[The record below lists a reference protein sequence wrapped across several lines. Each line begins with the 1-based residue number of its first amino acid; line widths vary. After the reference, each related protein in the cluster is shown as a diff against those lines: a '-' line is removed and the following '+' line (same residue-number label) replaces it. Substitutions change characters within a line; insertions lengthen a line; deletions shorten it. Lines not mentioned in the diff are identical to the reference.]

1 MAFNQD
7 DLYTVSAGTE
17 IFNFWNP
24 FVTKFD
30 SSSFYSWEQDNTP
43 LYDLEERGDYL
54 WEKLGWPTSS
64 IPGLVLS
71 VSSSIPTHLAVSSN
85 VFTTLQGAV
94 DALPEILRFPTLI
107 EVAVSG
113 DIGELNLDNVK
124 CVGNGALEIINRVFG
139 TFEAGTADNAQVI
152 SDIGVVSR
160 AQSLKADTGSLYYSV
175 LDTTCLHTGS
185 QTSSLFFGD
194 EAMSLVVN
202 KYLDDTHKIGY
213 VNLSLADSTHKLVE
227 DAGTRVYF
235 NTPDV
240 TVSSSPAEDTTTDTS
255 GLLANGTAIAAGA
268 IYGRQDFANDDD
280 LVGIYTG
287 NYLRKVK
294 VSNCDGPIYIRG
306 FQVNAAS
313 GTGPITPIH
322 DYGIHISN
330 TEGLVVENCGVARA
344 GVAGLVVDDSSISLK
359 RKFIACRNYNNSTRG
374 TVEDYGILANNSKLS
389 FDQDSYSTS
398 VSSVLA
404 VAHQKTG
411 IKLVN
416 SHLTGGIAVSIDQ
429 TNTSVATVQQSEVGV
444 ELISSVI
451 DLNGVLDVYNNTTGI
466 LARQSSLITDSVIG
480 QCSTKGAIELE
491 ESTFQYNKN
500 LSKPTGWPLV
510 DKGIN
515 YRLTKNY
522 FHANGQHIKAT
533 SSKITPTYADSMPTK
548 HGEFTFISNIGFD
561 GSAQTYSLPAV
572 ELQNSFCELVHPF
585 IWNNVSDS
593 NKTRGKGL
601 GVLNSST
608 AILRG
613 SSGGSTIFLDD
624 SVVSK
629 GTSIHVQG
637 NSNLIV
643 AGPTSISQRDT
654 AVLCEDNSNVSF
666 VPHMKGD
673 IKTLATSEWDLVN
686 PANHTS
692 VEVFGRL
699 ACLVANNNSTI
710 NMKDLGAFSNNWAA
724 LHANDEVYSDSDS
737 PSINSLY
744 TSAGSFTFYPYT
756 EGAHVPAETNW
767 RNNPYGN
774 PNLLPTKTPPE
785 KLFTNETSGIGY
797 GGYNWLLKNLAW
809 ISTTNFRR
817 LSNGGVCVKAVNNST
832 VNVKNVNFVCGPV
845 NADEI
850 FLDPTQ
856 NTVGGC
862 SDLRIWAIAGG
873 STLNATQ
880 LSVSGNYPDNA
891 GYHGPRGIYYTDT
904 TYDCSAAS
912 LNAFVDS
919 PYLSGQQ
926 FIKNLP
932 SLVTLETGVAD
943 LNIGMSALSG
953 AGFYDSM
960 PLSSLSILDFFG
972 LGCSAVSSLSSVDS
986 TAESEFF
993 RAWSR
998 KRFGDSNPYGYGTSS
1013 TYQNW
1018 GPFRLFL
1025 EINPTAK
1032 ALSYYDADLSSY
1044 DNRPFQTLAQ
1054 GYFLSGGCSS
1064 TLSSMQDYYFDLID
1078 TARDASGNALPGFV
1092 TSGYYHPKD
1101 FCLPNNY
1108 NVVLDDSASNTFANA
1123 KNASLPILGRPKLVE
1138 IYRATSRE
1146 GGTNS
1151 IAASGHGEGFK
1162 TTNIFDIDKSI

>member
-1 MAFNQD
+1 MAFNQS

-43 LYDLEERGDYL
+43 LYDLEEKTDYL
-54 WEKLGWPTSS
+54 WEKMGWPTSS
-64 IPGLVLS
+64 VPGLVLS
-71 VSSSIPTHLAVSSN
+71 VSSSIPTNLAVSSN

-139 TFEAGTADNAQVI
+139 TFETPTADHAETITTYGVI
-152 SDIGVVSR
+152 SQPD
-160 AQSLKADTGSLYYSV
+160 SLATGSLYRSV
-175 LDTTCLHTGS
+175 TDTSCLHTGS
-185 QTSSLFFGD
+185 QTSSLFFGG
-194 EAMSLVVN
+194 EAMSLIVN
-202 KYLDDTHKIGY
+202 KYLDGKNKIGY
-213 VNLSLADSTHKLVE
+213 VNLGLADSTHKLVNGIPTKVHF
-227 DAGTRVYF
+227 A
-235 NTPDV
+235 TPDV
-240 TVSSSPAEDTTTDTS
+240 KMPTSPGHDTTTDTS
-255 GLLANGTAIAAGA
+255 GLLSDGTPIMTTPV
-268 IYGRQDFANDDD
+268 YGRTSFAGGDNII
-280 LVGIYTG
+280 GIYTG

-294 VSNCDGPIYIRG
+294 VSNCDGPIYLRG

-313 GTGPITPIH
+313 GTSPITPIH

-330 TEGLVVENCGVARA
+330 TEGLVIENCGVARA
-344 GVAGLVVDDSSISLK
+344 GVAGLVVDDSSISLR

-374 TVEDYGILANNSKLS
+374 NVEDYGILANNSKLS

-398 VSSVLA
+398 VSSILA
-404 VAHQKTG
+404 VGHQKTG
-411 IKLVN
+411 IRLVN
-416 SHLTGGIAVSIDQ
+416 SQLTGGLSASLNQSTTPI
-429 TNTSVATVQQSEVGV
+429 TTVQQSEVGV
-444 ELISSVI
+444 ELISSVV

-466 LARQSSLITDSVIG
+466 LARQSSLITDSIIG
-480 QCSTKGAIELE
+480 QCSTKGAVELE
-491 ESTFQYNKN
+491 ESTFEYNKN
-500 LSKPTGWPLV
+500 LAKPTAWPQV
-510 DKGIN
+510 DEGSSYK
-515 YRLTKNY
+515 LTKN
-522 FHANGQHIKAT
+522 FFQANGQHIKAT
-533 SSKITPTYADSMPTK
+533 SSKIKPTYADSMPTK
-548 HGEFTFISNIGFD
+548 HGEFTFISNIGLD
-561 GSAQTYSLPAV
+561 GSASLYGLPGV
-572 ELQNSFCELVHPF
+572 ELQNSFCELVHPYF
-585 IWNNVSDS
+585 WSVTSETR
-593 NKTRGKGL
+593 KTRGKYL

-608 AILRG
+608 ALLRG
-613 SSGGSTIFLDD
+613 SSGGSTVFSTNVLGTG
-624 SVVSK
+624 

-637 NSNLIV
+637 NSNLVV
-643 AGPTSISQRDT
+643 AGPTHISQQDS
-654 AVLCEDNSNVSF
+654 AVLCEDNSTVSF
-666 VPHMKGD
+666 VPHMKAD
-673 IKTLATSEWDLVN
+673 IKTLATSEWDLYN

-692 VEVFGRL
+692 VEVFGRVS
-699 ACLVANNNSTI
+699 CLVANNNSTI
-710 NMKDLGAFSNNWAA
+710 NIRDLGSFYSNWAT
-724 LHANDEVYSDSDS
+724 LHAADDVYSNSDS
-737 PSINSLY
+737 PKEDSLY

-756 EGAHVPAETNW
+756 GGGAIPTETNFITSD
-767 RNNPYGN
+767 GN
-774 PNLLPTKTPPE
+774 VNLIATSDPSTRV
-785 KLFTNETSGIGY
+785 FTSVAAGAGY
-797 GGYNWLLKNLAW
+797 GGYNYLLKNQ
-809 ISTTNFRR
+809 STVSVENNRKLT
-817 LSNGGVCVKAVNNST
+817 NGGVCVKAVNNST

-845 NADEI
+845 NADEV
-850 FLDPTQ
+850 FLDPTL

-873 STLNATQ
+873 STLNASQ

-932 SLVTLETGVAD
+932 SLVNLTTTVAG
-943 LNIGMSALSG
+943 LNVDMSSLSG
-953 AGFYDSM
+953 PGFYDNM

-972 LGCSAVSSLSSVDS
+972 LGCSAVSSLSSVES
-986 TAESEFF
+986 TTESEFF
-993 RAWSR
+993 RAWS
-998 KRFGDSNPYGYGTSS
+998 KERFGDSNPYGYGASATP
-1013 TYQNW
+1013 QNW

-1032 ALSYYDADLSSY
+1032 VLSYYDAEVSSY

-1054 GYFLSGGCSS
+1054 GYFLSGGCSA
-1064 TLSSMQDYYFDLID
+1064 TLSSMQDFYFDLTD
-1078 TARDASGNALPGFV
+1078 TARDASGIALPGFV
-1092 TSGYYHPKD
+1092 ASGYYHPKD

-1138 IYRATSRE
+1138 IYRATSVE

-1151 IAASGHGEGFK
+1151 LAAPGRGIGFK